1 MRYHKSRSII
11 ISGDDYMRIGIDID
25 GVLTNVIRYA
35 CDYGSKYFF
44 EKYGKLDININAWS
58 LKDMFSVTDE
68 EDKECWLT
76 IVKNYAMNEP
86 ASPFAAEIIDKLKNE
101 NNEIYII
108 TARSASKW
116 DDVDGEM
123 NNILI
128 SWFKKNNIRYDKLIV
143 SKDKLEM
150 CKKYGINAMI
160 EDKTENIK
168 SISNEI
174 PVICF
179 DENHNK
185 NLKGKNIYRAYSWY
199 DVYYK
204 YLIIKE
210 DIYNEEN

>member
-1 MRYHKSRSII
+1 
-11 ISGDDYMRIGIDID
+11 MRIGIDID

-58 LKDMFSVTDE
+58 LKDMFNVTDE

-76 IVKNYAMNEP
+76 LVKDYSINEP
-86 ASPFAAEIIDKLKNE
+86 ARPFATEIIKKMREE

-116 DDVDGEM
+116 DDEDGKM
-123 NNILI
+123 NNILAL
-128 SWFKKNNIRYDKLIV
+128 WLKKNNIQYDKLII
-143 SKDKLEM
+143 SNDKLDI
-150 CKKYGINAMI
+150 CKKYDINIMI
-160 EDKTENIK
+160 EDKTENIN
-168 SISNEI
+168 SISTEL

-185 NLKGKNIYRAYSWY
+185 YLNGKNIYRAYSWY
-199 DVYYK
+199 DIYYK
-204 YLIIKE
+204 YLMIKGK
-210 DIYNEEN
+210 INNEKN

>member
-1 MRYHKSRSII
+1 
-11 ISGDDYMRIGIDID
+11 MRIGIDID
-25 GVLTNVIRYA
+25 GVLTNVIRYV

-58 LKDMFSVTDE
+58 LKDMFNVTDE

-76 IVKNYAMNEP
+76 LVKNYSINEP
-86 ASPFAAEIIDKLKNE
+86 ARPFAAEIIKKMREE

-116 DDVDGEM
+116 DDEDGEM
-123 NNILI
+123 NNILTL
-128 SWFKKNNIRYDKLIV
+128 WLKNNNIQYDKLIV
-143 SKDKLEM
+143 SNGKLEI
-150 CKKYGINAMI
+150 CKKYDINIMI
-160 EDKTENIK
+160 EDKTENIN
-168 SISNEI
+168 SISTEL

-185 NLKGKNIYRAYSWY
+185 NLNGKNIYRAYSWY

-204 YLIIKE
+204 YLVIKE
-210 DIYNEEN
+210 EVYNEKN

>member
-1 MRYHKSRSII
+1 MK
-11 ISGDDYMRIGIDID
+11 IGIDID
-25 GVLTNVIRYA
+25 GVITNVIRYA

-58 LKDMFSVTDE
+58 LKDMFNVSDE

-76 IVKNYAMNEP
+76 LVKNYSINES
-86 ASPFAAEIIDKLKNE
+86 ARPFSAEIIGKMKKE
-101 NNEIYII
+101 NNQIYII
-108 TARSASKW
+108 TARSANKW
-116 DDVDGEM
+116 DDVDGKM
-123 NNILI
+123 NNILV
-128 SWFKKNNIRYDKLIV
+128 SWLKNNNIKYDKLIV
-143 SKDKLEM
+143 SKDKLET
-150 CKKYGINAMI
+150 CKKYNIDVML
-160 EDKTENIK
+160 EDKTENIE
-168 SISNEI
+168 SISKEL

-210 DIYNEEN
+210 RFNNENK

>member
-1 MRYHKSRSII
+1 MK
-11 ISGDDYMRIGIDID
+11 IGIDID

-44 EKYGKLDININAWS
+44 LYYGKLDININAWP
-58 LKDMFSVTDE
+58 LKDMFNVSDK

-76 IVKNYAMNEP
+76 LVKNYSINES
-86 ASPFAAEIIDKLKNE
+86 ARPFAAEIIEKMKKE
-101 NNEIYII
+101 NNQIYII
-108 TARSASKW
+108 TARSADKW
-116 DDVDGEM
+116 DDVDGKM
-123 NNILI
+123 NNILV
-128 SWFKKNNIRYDKLIV
+128 SWLENNKIKYDKLIV
-143 SKDKLEM
+143 SKDKLEI
-150 CKKYGINAMI
+150 CKKYNIDVMI

-168 SISNEI
+168 SISKKL

-210 DIYNEEN
+210 VFNNEKN